1 MDPQQLQ
8 QLLLVAVVG
17 EKVLAT
23 FVLEGQLL
31 VVCTL
36 LEEEGYYFPVEL
48 ALALVH
54 LDLEAAEVVQQ
65 GEALLFVDDPV
76 GVGPVLHQQ
85 IRHQEAYLFVL
96 EAARFL
102 NQSE

>member
-1 MDPQQLQ
+1 M
-8 QLLLVAVVG
+8 VG
-17 EKVLAT
+17 EEVLAA

-31 VVCTL
+31 AVCTL
-36 LEEEGYYFPVEL
+36 LEEEDYYFSVEL
-48 ALALVH
+48 ALVLVH
-54 LDLEAAEVVQQ
+54 LDLWAAEVVQQ

-85 IRHQEAYLFVL
+85 IRHQEAYFLVL

-102 NQSE
+102 NQPK